1 MPSTN
6 KTDKLK
12 LSQFEATDKPS
23 FIQDYNADMQK
34 LDTAVS
40 DAQSE
45 AEEARQSAT
54 ENGQSIREINSSLET
69 VNNDLSKIKGDIANI
84 GTAGNNIDVQYY
96 SSMNNETLSFSA
108 GSYQVSTIKLP
119 KNCTISGEQFS
130 EVNNNGGLVFNKKGV
145 YLIDCNINFFATPN
159 SDGEI
164 FAIYPN
170 INPNQY
176 DENGQP
182 NLNYAYTY
190 FKTNSTAPALTSNSA
205 SISVKLCPMVLTV
218 DTAPT
223 SILLAIGPLSK
234 TTSNITMKYAEI
246 HCAVIRLSKIN

>member
-1 MPSTN
+1 MAASGSTPHYS
-6 KTDKLK
+6 
-12 LSQFEATDKPS
+12 LSQFGPGDRPS
-23 FIQDYNADMQK
+23 WIDDYNSDMQT

-40 DAQSE
+40 GAQSDATE
-45 AEEARQSAT
+45 AKQSAT
-54 ENGQSIREINSSLET
+54 ANGQSIREINSSLET
-69 VNNDLSKIKGDIANI
+69 VNNDLSGIKGDIANI

-96 SSMNNETLSFSA
+96 SSTKDETLSFSA
-108 GSYQVSTIKLP
+108 GSYQVRTIKLP
-119 KNCTISGEQFS
+119 KNCMISGEQFS
-130 EVNNNGGLVFNKKGV
+130 EVNDNGGLVFNKKGV
-145 YLIDCNINFFATPN
+145 YLVDCSINFFNTPN

-176 DENGQP
+176 DENGHP

-190 FKTNSTAPALTSNSA
+190 FKTSPTAPALTSNSA

-218 DTAPT
+218 DTVNT

-234 TTSNITMKYAEI
+234 TSSSITMKYTEI
-246 HCAVIRLSKIN
+246 HCAVIRLSNIN